1 MIAST
6 ARPDDAVVT
15 AALAMVA
22 AHGVEGATIE
32 RIAEA
37 AGLSRVTL
45 HRRGIT
51 RAVILDAVAAAAAQR
66 FERVIGPALTA
77 PGDASERLDALWNA
91 ACAAADEHLQLLAAI
106 FAGPDSPFHRHGGA
120 GEIDTDLAFVA
131 PIERLLRD
139 GALDG
144 SLSADGDP
152 HDTAVLMFNAAMW
165 TYVHLR
171 LAHRW
176 SRRRARAAVQRV
188 LDGLARPRRSR
199 APVPGQGAAG
209 ADRRG

>member
-1 MIAST
+1 MAAST
-6 ARPDDAVVT
+6 PRPDDAMV
-15 AALAMVA
+15 AAAAAVIA
-22 AHGVEGATIE
+22 AHGVDGATIE

-37 AGLSRVTL
+37 AGRSRVTL
-45 HRRGIT
+45 HRRGVT

-66 FERVIGPALTA
+66 FERVIAPALTA
-77 PGDASERLDALWNA
+77 PGDASERLDALWSA
-91 ACAAADEHLQLLAAI
+91 ACTAADDHLQLLAAI

-120 GEIDTDLAFVA
+120 GEIDTDVAFVA

-144 SLSADGDP
+144 SLDAVGDP
-152 HDTAVLMFNAAMW
+152 HDTAVLMFNAGMW

-176 SRRRARAAVQRV
+176 SRRRAHAAVQRV
-188 LDGLARPRRSR
+188 LDGLARRRR
-199 APVPGQGAAG
+199 RPERVPTAAAPTVTRDQ
-209 ADRRG
+209 